1 MRLLS
6 AGEFNWLA
14 APVHVTRKT
23 FFAHVT
29 LICAD
34 VCRKLWYVKRS
45 CNFPIVTR
53 NLKRGIFSIIFD
65 KTN

>member
-34 VCRKLWYVKRS
+34 VCRNVAG
-45 CNFPIVTR
+45 T
-53 NLKRGIFSIIFD
+53 
-65 KTN
+65 